1 MRLTPMSR
9 AVSGL
14 EATARMAVPKRVV
27 FRNQPSPAAE
37 TAASGSV
44 AMVADAQVPDRDRS
58 VAQARAPRPQSTRS
72 TVPTWAAL
80 GRPGPNLHPVN
91 PARAAHRLE
100 ATPLGTATHQTN

>member
-1 MRLTPMSR
+1 
-9 AVSGL
+9 
-14 EATARMAVPKRVV
+14 MAVPKRVV

-80 GRPGPNLHPVN
+80 GLPGPHIDPVN
-91 PARAAHRLE
+91 PGRAASRRSEEPTSELQSLMHIPYAVFCL
-100 ATPLGTATHQTN
+100 

>member
-72 TVPTWAAL
+72 TVPTWAA
-80 GRPGPNLHPVN
+80 PGLTGPHLHPA
-91 PARAAHRLE
+91 PKAGRAGKRA
-100 ATPLGTATHQTN
+100 